1 MKDVNDVL
9 DSINK
14 KNSEIENKIDNI
26 NNSVLDNVDN
36 IITNSNTNA
45 NTNSNIDTN
54 INRNIETNT
63 IFLGYASL
71 SNEEIENS
79 IILLKEAWKL

>member
-36 IITNSNTNA
+36 IITNSNYDSA
-45 NTNSNIDTN
+45 NNKIATMVDNLW
-54 INRNIETNT
+54 R
-63 IFLGYASL
+63 
-71 SNEEIENS
+71 
-79 IILLKEAWKL
+79 